1 MPLPRH
7 SPVVAGLV
15 EEPLVGELKR
25 RARAM
30 WAAGDY
36 AAIAAREL
44 WPLGERAAGRA
55 AIRPG
60 DDVLDVACGTGNA
73 AIRAAEAGGRVV
85 ALDLTPE
92 LLDTGRELAAA
103 AGVDVDWVEG
113 DAEALPFPDA
123 SFDVV
128 LSTVGVMFAPRHR
141 IAAGELVRVLRPRGR
156 IVLCNWAEGSVICE
170 VLRTVARY
178 LPPPPDFVAPP
189 WLWGSEQHVRGLFAP
204 EDVDLSFERGRL
216 HFPPFDSAAAD
227 VEFHSTRLGPL
238 VAVRAQTEADGRWP
252 SLREELER
260 LHDGLDSAE
269 YLLVVG
275 RRR

>member
-1 MPLPRH
+1 MPVPRH
-7 SPVVAGLV
+7 SPIVMGLV

-36 AAIAAREL
+36 AAVAAREL
-44 WPLGERAAGRA
+44 WPLGERVVDRA
-55 AIRPG
+55 AIRRA

-73 AIRAAEAGGRVV
+73 AIRAAQAGGRVA

-92 LLDTGRELAAA
+92 LLDTGRELAA
-103 AGVDVDWVEG
+103 GVGVEVGWIEG
-113 DAEALPFPDA
+113 DAEALPFPDR

-128 LSTVGVMFAPRHR
+128 VSTVGVMFAPRHR
-141 IAAGELVRVLRPRGR
+141 VAAGELVRVLRPEGR
-156 IVLCNWAEGSVICE
+156 MVLCSWAEDSVICE
-170 VLRTVARY
+170 VLRTVAGY

-189 WLWGSEQHVRGLFAP
+189 WLWGSEHHVRGLFAS
-204 EDVDLSFERGRL
+204 EDVDLWFERGRL
-216 HFPPFDSAAAD
+216 DFPPFDTAAAD
-227 VEFHSTRLGPL
+227 VEYHSTRLGPL
-238 VAVRAQTEADGRWP
+238 VAVRAQAEADGRWA
-252 SLREELER
+252 SLREKLER
-260 LHDGLDSAE
+260 LHEGLESAE